1 VIDVLPQ
8 IGLVV
13 VLIALN
19 AVFAGT
25 ELALVSL
32 SEGQLQRLE
41 ARSATGAQLARLA
54 REPNRFLATIQIGIT
69 LAGFLASAAAAVS
82 LAEPLQGPLGFLGDA
97 ARPVSIICVTLILT
111 YLTLVFGE
119 LAPKR
124 IAMQRAEKWAM
135 AAARPLAM
143 LTTITRPAVWLLSRS
158 TDIAVRLLGAD
169 PSHQR
174 SDVTDEELRDM
185 VAAHETLTPEQRRIM
200 DGAFHVAQRTLTKV
214 LVPRTDV
221 YIIDADST
229 CRHAATSLAKIGHTR
244 APVAPNGSLDEAL
257 GIVHLSWLLAADPH
271 QPARTV
277 AVPAPV
283 FPGAARVITTM
294 RDLQAQRAQM
304 AFVVNEYGRID
315 GIITM
320 EDLVEE
326 LVGEIY
332 DETDPDRATIEYEP
346 DGTIVLPGRYP
357 IHDLPELG
365 IDLPTGS
372 YATIA
377 GFVLRELHHIP
388 KVGTT
393 IAVDDWTLEVR
404 AVQDHAVTQ
413 VALRPNQSA
422 RIRTLA
428 LEAASSPTGTEQL
441 QRRVGEP

>member
-13 VLIALN
+13 ILIALN
-19 AVFAGT
+19 AMFAGT

-82 LAEPLQGPLGFLGDA
+82 LSEPLQGPLGFLGDA
-97 ARPVSIICVTLILT
+97 AGPVSIIGVTLILT

-124 IAMQRAEKWAM
+124 IAMQRAEKWAL
-135 AAARPLAM
+135 AAARPLAI

-158 TDIAVRLLGAD
+158 TDIAVRLVGAD
-169 PSHQR
+169 PTHQR

-221 YIIDADST
+221 YVIDAHST
-229 CRHAATSLAKIGHTR
+229 CRQAATSLAKTGHTR
-244 APVAPNGSLDEAL
+244 APVAPNGNLDEAV
-257 GIVHLSWLLAADPH
+257 GIVHLSRLLAADPH
-271 QPARTV
+271 EPARTV

-294 RDLQAQRAQM
+294 RDLQAKRAQM

-332 DETDPDRATIEYEP
+332 DETDPDSATVEHEP

-377 GFVLRELHHIP
+377 GLVLRELHHIP
-388 KVGTT
+388 AAGTT
-393 IAVDDWTLEVR
+393 IVIDDWTLEVR
-404 AVQDHAVTQ
+404 AVHGHAVTQ
-413 VALRPNQSA
+413 VALRPLRSA
-422 RIRTLA
+422 RIPTMVP
-428 LEAASSPTGTEQL
+428 EAATPPAGTEQL
-441 QRRVGEP
+441 QRQVGEQ

>member
-19 AVFAGT
+19 AMFAGT

-41 ARSATGAQLARLA
+41 SRSATGAQLARLA

-135 AAARPLAM
+135 AAARPLAI
-143 LTTITRPAVWLLSRS
+143 LTAITRPAVWLLSRT
-158 TDIAVRLLGAD
+158 TDIAVRLIGAD
-169 PSHQR
+169 PTHQR

-221 YIIDADST
+221 YIIDADSPFSYT
-229 CRHAATSLAKIGHTR
+229 PGRGGRPTAALTKQSESSTSAGSSPPTRANRHEPSQYRHPCSLVRHESSPQCATSR
-244 APVAPNGSLDEAL
+244 PNGPR
-257 GIVHLSWLLAADPH
+257 WP
-271 QPARTV
+271 
-277 AVPAPV
+277 
-283 FPGAARVITTM
+283 
-294 RDLQAQRAQM
+294 
-304 AFVVNEYGRID
+304 
-315 GIITM
+315 
-320 EDLVEE
+320 
-326 LVGEIY
+326 
-332 DETDPDRATIEYEP
+332 
-346 DGTIVLPGRYP
+346 
-357 IHDLPELG
+357 
-365 IDLPTGS
+365 
-372 YATIA
+372 
-377 GFVLRELHHIP
+377 
-388 KVGTT
+388 
-393 IAVDDWTLEVR
+393 
-404 AVQDHAVTQ
+404 
-413 VALRPNQSA
+413 
-422 RIRTLA
+422 
-428 LEAASSPTGTEQL
+428 SS
-441 QRRVGEP
+441 